1 MKRTRRRHD
10 PGLKAKVALE
20 AIREVYTVPELAARY
35 GVHPTLVS
43 TWKRQLQRE
52 ASAAFLEG
60 AGKAAA
66 DSGPSRDVL
75 LKKIGELTVE
85 RDFLAQGLRRLG

>member
-43 TWKRQLQRE
+43 TWKRQLERE

-60 AGKAAA
+60 AGKAAEA
-66 DSGPSRDVL
+66 GPSRDVL
-75 LKKIGELTVE
+75 LKKIGELTIE